1 MTSVTLSQTSAPV
14 LSDEQQY
21 RLMYAATFLF
31 FLAATLVRRAGRRV
45 TGTRAPAGTPRS
57 LFAEARAAGSS
68 ALLFAFL
75 G

>member
-1 MTSVTLSQTSAPV
+1 MTSVTLSQTPPAF
-14 LSDEQQY
+14 SDEQQY

-31 FLAATLVRRAGRRV
+31 FLGSTAVRRAGRRL

-57 LFAEARAAGSS
+57 MFAEARAAGSS
-68 ALLFAFL
+68 ALLFAFS